1 MTIYKEGFCGT
12 IFCKCATLCRVAFR
26 KGVHQKLEGG
36 CRKGGGG
43 GAGKGLG
50 NIFFLLLLCPP
61 LQNILVLVYS
71 RTVGTIEPYLSTV
84 LYINMYINKENTV
97 HIYVYNVDV
106 SLNTLKHHNTSF
118 IITDW

>member
-1 MTIYKEGFCGT
+1 M
-12 IFCKCATLCRVAFR
+12 
-26 KGVHQKLEGG
+26 QG
-36 CRKGGGG
+36 CIQNRGPPKAGRGMSEVWGG
-43 GAGKGLG
+43 GAGKWLG

-71 RTVGTIEPYLSTV
+71 RTIGTIEPYLSTV

-97 HIYVYNVDV
+97 LIYVYNVDV
-106 SLNTLKHHNTSF
+106 SLNTLKHLNTSF